1 MNWFTRLFYSIGLE
15 KGLIFVTIGNF
26 VSIGL
31 GAILWFILAA
41 RITAADYGSLNYYIS
56 FASIFT
62 SLGIMGFDS
71 TLTTFVAKGLTKM
84 LKESSCLVFIA
95 GIILSII
102 LSLISMSFF
111 MILVLLGMIF
121 FTFSTSEILGRRFYK
136 EFMIISIL
144 RSEEHTSELQ
154 SPVHLVCRL

>member
-1 MNWFTRLFYSIGLE
+1 
-15 KGLIFVTIGNF
+15 
-26 VSIGL
+26 
-31 GAILWFILAA
+31 
-41 RITAADYGSLNYYIS
+41 
-56 FASIFT
+56 
-62 SLGIMGFDS
+62 MGFDS

-84 LKESSCLVFIA
+84 LKEFEYSSIHCRV
-95 GIILSII
+95 ILSII

-144 RSEEHTSELQ
+144 QKLIALLFVLLFFQIYGLNGALFGYAISYLPLTTDFFF
-154 SPVHLVCRL
+154 P